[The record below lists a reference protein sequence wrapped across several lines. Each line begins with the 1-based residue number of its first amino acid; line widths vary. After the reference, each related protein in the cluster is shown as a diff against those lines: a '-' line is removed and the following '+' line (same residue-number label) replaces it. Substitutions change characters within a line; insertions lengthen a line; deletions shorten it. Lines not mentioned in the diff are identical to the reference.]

1 MADTPL
7 PQRADIRRIL
17 IIKWSAMGDLVMA
30 TAPMEDVFRAFPG
43 REIDLNTMPAFT
55 GLFRHDPRFR
65 DVFAIDV
72 RRKGSRPANN
82 LAWLRHVRAG
92 HYDLI
97 IDLQR
102 TDHTRALLGLL
113 RLAGAAPRHMLG
125 NRGGFPYSR
134 TPAVTDP
141 GAHALAMMRSVLECA
156 GIPVA
161 TDHPVLH
168 SGAEAVVRARALI
181 DSHGLDAAGPF
192 AVFLP
197 GSQAA
202 GWLKRWGVERFRRLA
217 ALLRADGLA
226 GRIAVIGGPDEV
238 EDCREIS
245 AAGDFLVNLNGR
257 IGLLEIA
264 PLCAQAGFIIANDT
278 GTAHMAAAA
287 RRPMLVLCGP
297 TDPRRVK
304 PIGPRVR
311 AIQVQ
316 LPCRNCYAK
325 DCLIADRHACMAKLT
340 PEFVAAEARA
350 MLEDGVNPLEP
361 ALEVLRVQEPA
372 GSQVSS

>member
-1 MADTPL
+1 
-7 PQRADIRRIL
+7 
-17 IIKWSAMGDLVMA
+17 MGDVVMS
-30 TAPMEDVFRAFPG
+30 TAVMEDVARAFPG
-43 REIDLNTMPAFT
+43 CRIDLNTMPAFT
-55 GLFRHDPRFR
+55 GLFRHDPRFHE
-65 DVFAIDV
+65 VFAIDI
-72 RRKGSRPANN
+72 REKGARLGRN
-82 LAWLRHVRAG
+82 LAWLKRVRAG
-92 HYDLI
+92 RYDLI

-102 TDHTRALLGLL
+102 TDHTRALLALL
-113 RLAGAAPRHMLG
+113 RLSRGAPRHVLG

-141 GAHALAMMRSVLECA
+141 RAHALPMMRSVLECA
-156 GIPVA
+156 GIPVS
-161 TDHPVLH
+161 TGQPVLH
-168 SGAEAVVRARALI
+168 PGEEARARARALI
-181 DSHGLDAAGPF
+181 EEHGLGAGGPF

-202 GWLKRWGVERFRRLA
+202 GWLKRWGVERFQRLA
-217 ALLRADGLA
+217 ALLREGGLA

-238 EDCREIS
+238 EDCRAIA

-264 PLCAQAGFIIANDT
+264 PLCAQADFIVANDT

-287 RRPMLVLCGP
+287 GRPMLVLCGP

-311 AIQVQ
+311 AIQAL

-325 DCLIADRHACMAKLT
+325 DCLIPERQACMAALT
-340 PEFVAAEARA
+340 PEFVAAEVRA
-350 MLEDGVNPLEP
+350 LVAGGENPPGP
-361 ALEVLRVQEPA
+361 AVEVLRVQEPT
-372 GSQVSS
+372 GSQVSL